1 MKQLGKAWCQI
12 KAERLDYDTIFEAL
26 KKGNFYSSN
35 GPKIHEL
42 YVKDDVVYVKT
53 SNACRIS
60 LVTDHRLIIGKRSDN
75 DDLTEAELQL
85 ATLKEH
91 MENAPDRHVTWL
103 RVDVMDKNGKYA
115 RTRAFFPDELFD

>member
-75 DDLTEAELQL
+75 DDLTEAEL
-85 ATLKEH
+85 
-91 MENAPDRHVTWL
+91 
-103 RVDVMDKNGKYA
+103 
-115 RTRAFFPDELFD
+115 